1 MVFEKTFPNILIFA
15 LVLLLF
21 DAASGIPVYSQ
32 LTPSYSFI
40 SFDKSYSD
48 LMNTAR
54 SEGYQ
59 IKEDEINSSYGKY
72 SLLIEKPL
80 SFYLER
86 IYLFFDDEKQ
96 LILFSVSY
104 TINENQSKAVL
115 DKLVFSIT
123 EKLQEKYGP
132 NENVTLAYYKLYEN
146 KFELVVKP
154 RQSSSS
160 RADITFK
167 SIDGYSQYQD
177 YYTEEVERLENE
189 EIAETVD
196 KF

>member
-1 MVFEKTFPNILIFA
+1 MVFEKPFFKFFIFTFG
-15 LVLLLF
+15 LLLF
-21 DAASGIPVYSQ
+21 GVVSGIPVYSQ
-32 LTPSYSFI
+32 QIPSYSFI
-40 SFDKSYSD
+40 SFEKSYSGLID
-48 LMNTAR
+48 TAR

-59 IKEDEINSSYGKY
+59 IKEDEINSSYGKHY
-72 SLLIEKPL
+72 ILIEKPL
-80 SFYLER
+80 TFYLER
-86 IYLFFDDEKQ
+86 IYLFFDEEKQ

-104 TINENQSKAVL
+104 TVKENQSKAVL
-115 DKLVFSIT
+115 DKLIFSIT

-132 NENVTLAYYKLYEN
+132 NENATLAYYKLYEN

-160 RADITFK
+160 RGDITFK

-177 YYTEEVERLENE
+177 YYKLEVERLENE
-189 EIAETVD
+189 EIATTVD

>member
-1 MVFEKTFPNILIFA
+1 MVFEKPLPNILIFT

-21 DAASGIPVYSQ
+21 GAVSGIPVYSQ
-32 LTPSYSFI
+32 LAPTYSFI
-40 SFDKSYSD
+40 SFEKSYSN

-80 SFYLER
+80 TFYLER
-86 IYLFFDDEKQ
+86 IYLFFDEEKQ

-115 DKLVFSIT
+115 DKLHFSIT
-123 EKLQEKYGP
+123 EKLHEKYGP

-167 SIDGYSQYQD
+167 SIDRYSQYQD

-189 EIAETVD
+189 EIATTVD